1 VIEYCPATIFIPN
14 TFTPNGDGLN
24 DVFIPVGKSI
34 ASIRLMIFD
43 RWGEA
48 LYETTDMEMGWD
60 GTYRGEVV
68 KNDMYVWRL
77 TYKFYTDEDG
87 TIGMEQ
93 QQMGQVQ
100 VLR

>member
-1 VIEYCPATIFIPN
+1 M
-14 TFTPNGDGLN
+14 D
-24 DVFIPVGKSI
+24 
-34 ASIRLMIFD
+34 
-43 RWGEA
+43 
-48 LYETTDMEMGWD
+48 MGWD

-77 TYKFYTDEDG
+77 TYKFYTDEHG